1 MVSKTTLPHKVKLK
15 ATKVRLRFAKDASHI
30 KLKKKMIIAIKGNYA
45 PCPHDNLSKPY
56 QIVTEFFKG
65 IG

>member
-1 MVSKTTLPHKVKLK
+1 
-15 ATKVRLRFAKDASHI
+15 
-30 KLKKKMIIAIKGNYA
+30 MIIAIKGNYA